1 MLVAVGKPS
10 QAREQDKNEKL
21 NKDKELPV
29 LKSAMKN
36 KVNVQ
41 ADVQSGISQIFNSF
55 DSSSNGLKSVSAS
68 VTSEIPQV
76 MVTVP

>member
-41 ADVQSGISQIFNSF
+41 ADVQSGIS
-55 DSSSNGLKSVSAS
+55 
-68 VTSEIPQV
+68 
-76 MVTVP
+76 